1 MWVVNCGLFITW
13 HWQMLRKWNEEL
25 IDNLG
30 AILVKWCIFCVNKQN
45 TEIILLVRY
54 FSAIKILREIKVG
67 NFRHFENVQH
77 FHMSKNAVFE
87 PLKLPHFISR
97 KIWVAVKFWNFHTVP
112 IITHLPPF
120 CGIGGVL
127 SPVIEAKCSAS
138 ETLFRS
144 QLIELVKNLEV
155 MFLGG
160 RLWGY

>member
-1 MWVVNCGLFITW
+1 M
-13 HWQMLRKWNEEL
+13 
-25 IDNLG
+25 
-30 AILVKWCIFCVNKQN
+30 A
-45 TEIILLVRY
+45 
-54 FSAIKILREIKVG
+54 
-67 NFRHFENVQH
+67 
-77 FHMSKNAVFE
+77 KNAVVE
-87 PLKLPHFISR
+87 PLILPNLISR
-97 KIWVAVKFWNFHTVP
+97 KNLNGSKFVKFPHCGTVP

-160 RLWGY
+160 RLRGY